1 VLLSNFFTS
10 AKLHLPTL
18 QVRRMVWR
26 RVLLSL
32 KTQGNTELYEYVYT
46 ERQIIPMYHVSLM
59 NNRYTFRNIY

>member
-1 VLLSNFFTS
+1 
-10 AKLHLPTL
+10 
-18 QVRRMVWR
+18 MVWR